1 MAWVLGG
8 KHFGSYTFEHWFDEE
23 LPKENQPV
31 KMVVMDLDGTLLN
44 KDKKITPYTLSI
56 LEKCR
61 KKGIKIALATA
72 RSEKSAERYLDL
84 VNPDYAIL
92 NSGALVMVGTEVIY
106 KKKMSAETINGII
119 AELRQSEKS
128 GEITVETD
136 GTYYVSSD
144 EPAWHEDYAH
154 GVYYDFSQG
163 LSEAGYK
170 ITAEIFDT
178 HTAYDIRK
186 KFPECRMTAFTGE
199 GWYCFTHKDT
209 EKSAAV
215 EILAN
220 AVKIHLFE
228 IAAFGDDYNDLKM
241 IQKCGRG
248 IAMANGVDIIKL
260 AANDICGSCD
270 DDGVA
275 KWLEVHVLKA

>member
-23 LPKENQPV
+23 PPKGDQPV
-31 KMVVMDLDGTLLN
+31 KMIVMDLDGTLLN

-72 RSEKSAERYLDL
+72 RSEKSAERCLDL
-84 VNPDYAIL
+84 VNPNYAIL
-92 NSGALVMVGTEVIY
+92 NSGSLVIAGTEVIY
-106 KKKMSAETINGII
+106 KKKLSPETVDGII
-119 AELRQSEKS
+119 TELLQSDKA

-136 GTYYVSSD
+136 DAYYVSYD
-144 EPAWHEDYAH
+144 EPANHADYAH

-163 LSEAGYK
+163 LLEAGYK
-170 ITAEIFDT
+170 ITAEIYDIY
-178 HTAYDIRK
+178 TAHDIRK

-199 GWYCFTHKDT
+199 GWYSFTHKDT
-209 EKSAAV
+209 EKSTAV
-215 EILAN
+215 EILAG
-220 AVKIHLFE
+220 AAKIHLSE

-241 IQKCGRG
+241 IQKCGKG
-248 IAMANGVDIIKL
+248 IAMANGADVVKL
-260 AANDICGSCD
+260 AAYDICGSCE

-275 KWLEVHVLKA
+275 RWLEKNIL